1 MSRKSLSSIIEEYL
15 KRVLEEK
22 NEIEIRRNEIAELF
36 DCVPSQIN
44 YVIDTRFTIKQG
56 YLVES
61 KRGGGGYIR
70 IKEVD
75 LLDDT
80 QKLDTMINAIGTELT
95 EREGK
100 AIIESLYAAEVI
112 KKGEAKLMHV
122 AMDKSNYNGAGLLE
136 NRIRARLLSN
146 FLMTYKYKD

>member
-1 MSRKSLSSIIEEYL
+1 MKRKSLSSIIEDYL
-15 KRVLEEK
+15 KQVLEEK
-22 NEIEIRRNEIAELF
+22 NEIEIRRSEIAELF
-36 DCVPSQIN
+36 NCVPSQIN

-56 YLVES
+56 YIVES

-70 IKEVD
+70 IKEVN

-80 QKLDTMINAIGTELT
+80 QILDTMIDTIGTELT

-100 AIIESLYAAEVI
+100 AIIENLYAEDVI
-112 KKGEAKLMHV
+112 KKDEAKIMHV
-122 AMDKSNYNGAGLLE
+122 AMDKSNYNGAGSLE
-136 NRIRARLLSN
+136 NKIRARLLKK